1 MYPVIHSNPRKSS
14 NHDSENGSVTR
25 YLYIDGEPTDLE
37 GSDVRAQVSSAMDD
51 DRLTHVKK
59 VTQHYM
65 MCCALLENLQSA
77 HYILLKAK
85 QQALQLPGLARP
97 MRYKLEESCREQA
110 ALLHMIADYKVKL
123 MRDLDDAQKE
133 LLVPVRYLQDLN
145 DETDE
150 ELRDIRENVFPHS
163 D

>member
-1 MYPVIHSNPRKSS
+1 
-14 NHDSENGSVTR
+14 
-25 YLYIDGEPTDLE
+25 
-37 GSDVRAQVSSAMDD
+37 
-51 DRLTHVKK
+51 
-59 VTQHYM
+59 
-65 MCCALLENLQSA
+65 
-77 HYILLKAK
+77 
-85 QQALQLPGLARP
+85 
-97 MRYKLEESCREQA
+97 
-110 ALLHMIADYKVKL
+110 MIADYKVKL

>member
-1 MYPVIHSNPRKSS
+1 MLIISYS
-14 NHDSENGSVTR
+14 
-25 YLYIDGEPTDLE
+25 
-37 GSDVRAQVSSAMDD
+37 
-51 DRLTHVKK
+51 
-59 VTQHYM
+59 
-65 MCCALLENLQSA
+65 
-77 HYILLKAK
+77 KAK

>member
-1 MYPVIHSNPRKSS
+1 
-14 NHDSENGSVTR
+14 
-25 YLYIDGEPTDLE
+25 
-37 GSDVRAQVSSAMDD
+37 
-51 DRLTHVKK
+51 
-59 VTQHYM
+59 
-65 MCCALLENLQSA
+65 
-77 HYILLKAK
+77 
-85 QQALQLPGLARP
+85 
-97 MRYKLEESCREQA
+97 
-110 ALLHMIADYKVKL
+110 